1 MAKVVKPVNL
11 ISKVLTFVL
20 AGAVVVLATLV
31 VTLIK
36 MAPLER
42 PEIFFL
48 RTPTRS
54 PYIVIIP
61 MNPNASNTKIMDYYL
76 DGFVREYVIARNTL
90 YPGLD
95 AVATRE
101 NWANVVKPWSSDA
114 VFSDFTKTSLYHEYA
129 FNRMPPMIQCSV
141 NFDNTNK
148 RAVLDMH
155 NGRYEVK
162 FVWVCKNE
170 NIGGQTTQK
179 NYKIQLRIES
189 DLQGTVAGT
198 LEDLEK
204 LRQNPLGIQVT
215 EYVVKEGHGDP
226 LNSNVKSW

>member
-1 MAKVVKPVNL
+1 
-11 ISKVLTFVL
+11 
-20 AGAVVVLATLV
+20 
-31 VTLIK
+31 
-36 MAPLER
+36 
-42 PEIFFL
+42 
-48 RTPTRS
+48 
-54 PYIVIIP
+54 

-155 NGRYEVK
+155 NGRYEVN

>member
-1 MAKVVKPVNL
+1 MSKVVKPVNL
-11 ISKVLTFVL
+11 VSRMLTFVL
-20 AGAVVVLATLV
+20 AGGIVVLGALV

-61 MNPNASNTKIMDYYL
+61 MKPDATNSKTMDYYI
-76 DGFVREYVIARNTL
+76 DGFIREYVIARNTL
-90 YPGLD
+90 YPGID
-95 AVATRE
+95 AVATRD

-114 VFSDFTKTSLYHEYA
+114 VFSNFTKTALYHEYA
-129 FNRMPPMIQCSV
+129 FNRVPPNIQCSV

-155 NGRYEVK
+155 NGRYEVN

-189 DLQGTVAGT
+189 DLQGTASGT

-204 LRQNPLGIQVT
+204 LRQNPLGIQVV
-215 EYVVKEGHGDP
+215 EYIVKEGPGDP